1 MRQRGNQ
8 YREHLAETA
17 PHVLEYEV
25 ELVIDG
31 RTLERPVNYAL
42 VRIVPPKDV
51 EIDPLRRPFV
61 IVDPRAGHGPGI
73 GGFKADSEIG
83 VAFKAGHPCY
93 FVGFLPDPMPG
104 QTIEDI
110 ARAEAIFLE
119 KVIALHPE
127 ADGKPCVIGNCQ
139 AGWAVMMLAAVRPE
153 LFGPII
159 IAGSPLSYWAGVR
172 GKNPMRYSGGLLGGS
187 WLTALASDLGQRQVR
202 RRLAGAEFREPE
214 SREHAVE
221 QAVQSLFQDRH
232 RGAALS
238 RFRAL
243 VGRSRQSQRRG
254 DPVHRR

>member
-1 MRQRGNQ
+1 MS
-8 YREHLAETA
+8 TA
-17 PHVLEYEV
+17 A
-25 ELVIDG
+25 
-31 RTLERPVNYAL
+31 TLERPVNYAL
-42 VRIVPPKDV
+42 VRVVPPTGV
-51 EIDPLRRPFV
+51 EIDPTRRPFV
-61 IVDPRAGHGPGI
+61 VVDPRAGHGPGI

-93 FVGFLPDPMPG
+93 FVGFLPEPMPG

-110 ARAEAIFLE
+110 ARAEAVFLE

-139 AGWAVMMLAAVRPE
+139 AGWAIMMLAAIRPE

-187 WLTALASDLGQRQVR
+187 WLTALASDLGARQVR

-214 SREHAVE
+214 SGQHAVD
-221 QAVQSLFQDRH
+221 QAIQSLFQDRH
-232 RGAALS
+232 RGA
-238 RFRAL
+238 RAISASSA
-243 VGRSRQSQRRG
+243 GGADTST
-254 DPVHRR
+254 